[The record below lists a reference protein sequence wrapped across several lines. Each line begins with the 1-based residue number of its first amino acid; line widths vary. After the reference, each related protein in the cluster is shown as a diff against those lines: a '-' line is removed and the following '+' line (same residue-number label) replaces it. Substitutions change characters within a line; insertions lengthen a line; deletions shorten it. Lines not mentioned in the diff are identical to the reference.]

1 MLAVLNPGERCVT
14 EGGLAGP
21 PSPPARV
28 LRGPTCPRALR
39 RPLLLPWVLGLRQLR
54 GGSLRSSSSPR
65 ARSLLGCRSEGARP
79 QAGGPVPVAAR
90 PCCQC
95 QSPEVADCR
104 FLTEKCRLLLGHS
117 QGPFGSRARRS
128 GGPVGSNALF
138 ERTVPYTSLMI
149 HFLLCFK

>member
-1 MLAVLNPGERCVT
+1 M
-14 EGGLAGP
+14 
-21 PSPPARV
+21 
-28 LRGPTCPRALR
+28 
-39 RPLLLPWVLGLRQLR
+39 
-54 GGSLRSSSSPR
+54 
-65 ARSLLGCRSEGARP
+65 
-79 QAGGPVPVAAR
+79 AAR

-128 GGPVGSNALF
+128 GGPVGSNAHF